1 MFIQKQKWCMMV
13 VIVATMICGDDGGSD
28 GGWMMSV
35 VIVEVF
41 LFVYVGIQKSHIG
54 MKNNN
59 EGVYIV
65 MGIQVRLA

>member
-1 MFIQKQKWCMMV
+1 MMV
-13 VIVATMICGDDGGSD
+13 VIVATMICGDDGG
-28 GGWMMSV
+28 WMMSV

-41 LFVYVGIQKSHIG
+41 RFLYVGIYKSHIG